1 MHSGEPHKLGRPGA
15 TPGPAIRQAVGG
27 RSLGRRQKTLQS
39 KPLKPKNLARSR
51 GPAANVS
58 LRVKPASEL
67 RVENRPAGSDLGG
80 LRARW
85 SAGGTQHVKSNIYG
99 SNQRNRKPVS

>member
-1 MHSGEPHKLGRPGA
+1 MTIYQFETAEDVDLGTTYVNQEGTYHIVVTEIEDRP
-15 TPGPAIRQAVGG
+15 QDEGG
-27 RSLGRRQKTLQS
+27 REQDY
-39 KPLKPKNLARSR
+39 
-51 GPAANVS
+51 VS

-99 SNQRNRKPVS
+99 SNQCNRKPIP